1 MAANK
6 NSKLKLLCIQRM
18 LEEETDADHGLSMA
32 EIIQRLAEEG
42 IAAERKSIY
51 RDFEILREFG
61 LDIKTYQR
69 NPVEYAIEHRDF
81 TLSELMLMVDAV
93 ASSKFLTVRQANIL
107 LANIK
112 SLASL
117 SQQEKLDRSIHVEGR
132 IRSKTECVFEAVD
145 IIHSAIRKRK
155 KITFQYLHYGIDGK
169 RHPAHGGRRYV
180 VTPVG
185 VSYDGGYYYVTC
197 WSDTHG
203 RFNEYRIDRM
213 DHLAI
218 STEDAT
224 RNESIAQ
231 FSFNKNTYE
240 YFGRFDGPQTVALL
254 AVQDDKVEIIT
265 DRFGSHAELIPE
277 GAYAKAKVSVRVSPQ
292 FFGWIAGLDG
302 AVRII
307 GPQNLVDD
315 YKAYLQSLIDGC

>member
-51 RDFEILREFG
+51 RDLEILREFG

-185 VSYDGGYYYVTC
+185 VSYDGGYYYVVIRMADSMNIVLIEWTTC
-197 WSDTHG
+197 
-203 RFNEYRIDRM
+203 
-213 DHLAI
+213 
-218 STEDAT
+218 
-224 RNESIAQ
+224 
-231 FSFNKNTYE
+231 
-240 YFGRFDGPQTVALL
+240 LL
-254 AVQDDKVEIIT
+254 APKMQRETNRLLNFLSIRTPMNI
-265 DRFGSHAELIPE
+265 
-277 GAYAKAKVSVRVSPQ
+277 
-292 FFGWIAGLDG
+292 
-302 AVRII
+302 
-307 GPQNLVDD
+307 LVDSMGP
-315 YKAYLQSLIDGC
+315 KR